1 MLVLY
6 RFGTH
11 LPVPGVDVH
20 ALDRILKQQGSVFNF
35 LDLFVG
41 GAFSRF
47 ALFALGVFPYITA
60 SIIMSL
66 LQVVFP
72 TLKEMAQEE
81 GEAGRRKVGM
91 YTRYL
96 TVVLAVLQASG
107 QTILIRN
114 LGALPDTRPLTMGV
128 LGLTLT
134 AAALL
139 LSWLGEMMTEEGV
152 GNGVALVIFG
162 GIVAR

>member
-1 MLVLY
+1 MLNALRIADLRGRAVFTAIMLVLY

-47 ALFALGVFPYITA
+47 ALFALGGFPYITA
-60 SIIMSL
+60 SIIMAL

-72 TLKEMAQEE
+72 PLKEMAQERD
-81 GEAGRRKVGM
+81 EARG
-91 YTRYL
+91 
-96 TVVLAVLQASG
+96 
-107 QTILIRN
+107 
-114 LGALPDTRPLTMGV
+114 
-128 LGLTLT
+128 
-134 AAALL
+134 
-139 LSWLGEMMTEEGV
+139 
-152 GNGVALVIFG
+152 
-162 GIVAR
+162 